1 MGLQSRAPDAMG
13 ASPCVFVSDPSGRK
27 ALGIPKQA
35 QDALITRT
43 SAPLDTVEIRINSSQ
58 AAADAGIANG
68 YRYAAAERT
77 AGCRGC
83 TTLHAA
89 QRNKPA

>member
-1 MGLQSRAPDAMG
+1 MG

-68 YRYAAAERT
+68 NRYAATREH
-77 AGCRGC
+77 CRLQG
-83 TTLHAA
+83 LHAA
-89 QRNKPA
+89 HNAAVDNKQE